1 MELISA
7 DGPPYNTQLARVSVE
22 GTMFSLLNKL
32 NMSREQNKDYKPVKL
47 CFTDLSRSYLGAPFL
62 NILLFFMKK
71 LTNKVSEITS
81 CGTFF
86 FCHILKLEGDQ

>member
-7 DGPPYNTQLARVSVE
+7 DGSPYNTQLPRVSLE
-22 GTMFSLLNKL
+22 GIMFSLLNKL

-47 CFTDLSRSYLGAPFL
+47 GFTDLSRSYLGAPFL

-71 LTNKVSEITS
+71 LTNKVSAITS

>member
-1 MELISA
+1 MELISS

-47 CFTDLSRSYLGAPFL
+47 CFTDRS
-62 NILLFFMKK
+62 
-71 LTNKVSEITS
+71 
-81 CGTFF
+81 
-86 FCHILKLEGDQ
+86 